1 MKKGRRALGCRKEIV
16 GWAGVGYFPSQD
28 SRLSRR
34 PLHSIILA
42 AGLGTRLKS
51 ADDTPLTPEQAAAAS
66 SGAKAAMPLH
76 GRLFLDYVLS
86 ALADAGFS
94 DVCLVVRPDDTVL
107 RARYSTLTA
116 SRLRLR
122 FAMQESPR
130 GTADALLAAQ
140 PIVGDAPFVVL
151 NADNYY
157 PVSGLAQLREADE
170 PATLAFSREGLLRDG
185 QIEPARLAR
194 YAVLDVD
201 SAGYLT
207 DVIEKPDDV
216 RLVEQQNV
224 AISMNVWRFDA
235 RIFAACR
242 GLSPSPRGELE
253 LPNAVRRGIRDMGLR
268 IRAIPIDAPVLD
280 LSHRADV
287 PFVTERLAGVDVRL

>member
-1 MKKGRRALGCRKEIV
+1 L
-16 GWAGVGYFPSQD
+16 
-28 SRLSRR
+28 LSV
-34 PLHSIILA
+34 ILA
-42 AGLGTRLKS
+42 AGRGTRLQS
-51 ADDTPLTPEQAAAAS
+51 PSDTSLTAAQTAAAAW
-66 SGAKAAMPLH
+66 GLKAAFPLH
-76 GRLFLDYVLS
+76 GRPFLDYVLS
-86 ALADAGFS
+86 SLADAGF
-94 DVCLVVRPDDTVL
+94 DEVCVVVRPDDTIL
-107 RARYSTLTA
+107 RARYA
-116 SRLRLR
+116 SIALARLRLR
-122 FAMQESPR
+122 FAVQQTAL
-130 GTADALLAAQ
+130 GTADALLTAA
-140 PIVGDAPFVVL
+140 PLIGARPFVVL

-157 PVSGLAQLREADE
+157 PVSGLARLREADE

-216 RLVEQQNV
+216 RLVERQAV
-224 AISMNVWRFDA
+224 AISMNVWRFDE

-287 PFVTERLAGVDVRL
+287 PFVTERLAAVDVRL